1 MYYSAATLVLFTA
14 SMASTTLGSI
24 SAKDIKNAVGDGCRN
39 HVDFKGRFR
48 TEAGTTCGSCSFC
61 EGSTVNSLFIPQAKD
76 TCIQCTKGEDT
87 CSMFEVI
94 TSFENAW
101 TMKYTTLAPSALA
114 PTSDPKKVTMLGSN
128 DLVTWEDLH
137 STELTFLDREQKAEF
152 IINNEN
158 KYKHYSVQF
167 ERSGDVMNIGKY
179 GLVEAYT
186 KGCTSEIH
194 ESITGDLVPIYTDV
208 LGHEFK
214 DKEELQVG
222 IIAWISAESDA
233 LYEYGDIKAWRTGKV
248 TNMMNLFNNKK
259 TFNGDVSQWDTS
271 AVTTMNQMFASCP
284 KFNIN
289 LNGWNVSAV
298 TDMGGMF
305 AYASEFN
312 HVLCW
317 DMTGVTAP
325 TMFKGAGGG
334 RTDSNC

>member
-1 MYYSAATLVLFTA
+1 M
-14 SMASTTLGSI
+14 GI
-24 SAKDIKNAVGDGCRN
+24 
-39 HVDFKGRFR
+39 DFKGRFR

-76 TCIQCTKGEDT
+76 TCIQCAKAEGT

-94 TSFENAW
+94 TTFENAW

-114 PTSDPKKVTMLGSN
+114 STSDPKKVTMLASN
-128 DLVTWEDLH
+128 DLVTWEVLH
-137 STELTFLDREQKAEF
+137 STELEFLDRKQKAEF

-167 ERSGDVMNIGKY
+167 WMSGDVMNIGKY

-186 KGCTSEIH
+186 KGCASETF
-194 ESITGDLVPIYTDV
+194 ESITGELVPIYSTLSPTDAPRT
-208 LGHEFK
+208 EFNDK
-214 DKEELQVG
+214 DELQVAT
-222 IIAWISAESDA
+222 IAWINDESAA
-233 LYEYGDIKAWRTGKV
+233 LTEYGDIQTWRTGKV

-259 TFNGDVSQWDTS
+259 TFNADLSQWDTS

-289 LNGWNVSAV
+289 LSEWNVNAV

-305 AYASEFN
+305 AYAAEFDQ
-312 HVLCW
+312 VLCW
-317 DMTGVTAP
+317 DTSKVTRP
-325 TMFKGAGGG
+325 NMFKSAGGG
-334 RTDSNC
+334 RTDSEC